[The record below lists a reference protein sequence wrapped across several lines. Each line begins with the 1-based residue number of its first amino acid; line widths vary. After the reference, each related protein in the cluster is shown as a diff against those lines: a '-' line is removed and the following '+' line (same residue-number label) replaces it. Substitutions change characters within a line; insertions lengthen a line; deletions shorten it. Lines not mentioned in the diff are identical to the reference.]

1 MVSRVRGSA
10 APAYLLACLFLGGS
24 GQGIWA
30 NMLLQLFG
38 LALIAWAALAP
49 APERMPGEQRQLF
62 ILALLSLI
70 VVLIQLVPL
79 PPDLWQELGPRKM
92 IADGYRVLGLAP
104 PRQSLSVA
112 PYDSLSSL
120 LSFIPELAMLAA
132 TLRLGARPLLLVVA
146 LVAGTL
152 AGVLL
157 GALQVTAGDPSSAP
171 WYLYEDTNY
180 GVATG
185 FFANANHMATLL
197 VVCLPFL
204 AATLARAGSKGRDVQ
219 RFSAGV
225 ALAVGAAVVIAVGI
239 ALNGSLAGY
248 GLAVPVVFGSALI
261 VLPNRSGAFRW
272 LFPLAAVLLIASVGW
287 LATTPL
293 SSGDVLR
300 ANAQTSV
307 QSREEILRN
316 STSAAADFM
325 PWGSGLGSF
334 SRIYAVYEDHDR
346 LDPTT
351 SVNHVHNDYVEV
363 ALETGVPGL
372 IVLALFLLWW
382 FRAAW
387 RAWTA
392 PEPDPYA
399 RAAAVASLAI
409 LIHSVVDFP
418 LRTAAI
424 GACFAMCLALLV
436 RVRSEAT
443 EEPLLRPTRHV
454 VVH

>member
-1 MVSRVRGSA
+1 MASRLRESA
-10 APAYLLACLFLGGS
+10 APLYLLACLFLGGS

-30 NMLLQLFG
+30 NMLLQLLG

-49 APERMPGEQRQLF
+49 GPERMPGEQRQLF
-62 ILALLSLI
+62 ILALLALA
-70 VVLIQLVPL
+70 VVLIQLIPL
-79 PPDLWQELGPRKM
+79 PPGVWQELGPRKM
-92 IADGYRVLGLAP
+92 IAEGYRILGLAAP
-104 PRQSLSVA
+104 SQSLSVA
-112 PYDSLSSL
+112 PYDSISSL
-120 LSFIPELAMLAA
+120 LSFIPALAMVAA
-132 TLRLGARPLLLVVA
+132 TLRLGARPLHLVVA
-146 LVAGTL
+146 LVAATL

-157 GALQVTAGDPSSAP
+157 GALQVSTPDPSSAP

-185 FFANANHMATLL
+185 FFANANHMASLL
-197 VVCLPFL
+197 VITLPFL
-204 AATLARAGSKGRDVQ
+204 AATLVRTGTKGRNVQ
-219 RFSAGV
+219 RFSAAV

-248 GLAVPVVFGSALI
+248 GLAVPILFGSALI

-272 LFPLAAVLLIASVGW
+272 LAPLAAVLLIATVAW
-287 LATTPL
+287 LTTTPL

-300 ANAQTSV
+300 ASAETSV
-307 QSREEILRN
+307 QSREEILRV
-316 STSAAADFM
+316 STRAAADFM

-334 SRIYAVYEDHDR
+334 DRIYAVYEDHDR

-351 SVNHVHNDYVEV
+351 SVNHAHNDYVEL

-382 FRAAW
+382 IRAAW
-387 RAWTA
+387 RAWNPA
-392 PEPDPYA
+392 EGDPYA
-399 RAAAVASLAI
+399 RAAAVASMAI
-409 LIHSVVDFP
+409 LIHSMVDFP

-436 RVRSEAT
+436 RVRTEVA
-443 EEPLLRPTRHV
+443 EEPQLRPTRHV
-454 VVH
+454 VVG